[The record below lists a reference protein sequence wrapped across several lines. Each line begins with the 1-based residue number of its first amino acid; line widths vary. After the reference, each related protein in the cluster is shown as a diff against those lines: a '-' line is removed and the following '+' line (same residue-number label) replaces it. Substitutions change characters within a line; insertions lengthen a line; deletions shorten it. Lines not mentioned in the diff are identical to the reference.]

1 MRFEA
6 VRCASKFTV
15 ATLLLL
21 AAGCSSDSGRERESE
36 STEANQPAADPSSAP
51 GAGAVVPSTGPE
63 LLVSESWVDAA
74 TNGLGIQGAFFTYQ
88 DGSGRTSIAPDA
100 TRTQNGYCVAGTAGE
115 VVGGDFGGTYGA
127 VAALNLQ
134 QEVGSTSTDAYD
146 ATAHGVVGFGFDIV
160 GNTGGALRFVL
171 KQYATHDGFC
181 IDNVPDCASGCSVEY
196 RIDELYQNC
205 WTPGGPSPAATS
217 LQALEWQITTK
228 EGAATDF
235 DYCIENIHAVVDA
248 SLVPAPAAPASPVDE
263 ADPGRVT
270 Y

>member
-1 MRFEA
+1 MR
-6 VRCASKFTV
+6 CTSKFTV

-21 AAGCSSDSGRERESE
+21 AAGCSSDSGRERDGQANEA
-36 STEANQPAADPSSAP
+36 TEANQPSIDPISTP
-51 GAGAVVPSTGPE
+51 GASAVVPSTGPE

-74 TNGLGIQGAFFTYQ
+74 TNGLDIQGAFFTYQ

-100 TRTQNGYCVAGTAGE
+100 TRTMTGYCVAGTAAE
-115 VVGGDFGGTYGA
+115 VIGGDFGGTYGA
-127 VAALNLQ
+127 VAALNLR

-181 IDNVPDCASGCSVEY
+181 IDNVPDCAAGCSVEY

-205 WTPGGPSPAATS
+205 WTPGGPAPAATS

-228 EGAATDF
+228 EGAATAF
-235 DYCIENIHAVVDA
+235 DYCIENIHAVVDP
-248 SLVPAPAAPASPVDE
+248 SFVPTPAPASPVDE
-263 ADPGRVT
+263 SEPGRGT